1 MKTLP
6 TTYLDA
12 PSSVGGVYPGPV
24 GEGEVFDSSFVEAG
38 LLARHEIPTELFSIS
53 QSRLLRPYCFS
64 MNAAP
69 PKSSNFVPVSAL
81 DKRAPSKRPPSSL
94 QLLRGLVR
102 HSPFVAK
109 NFRLYFQNA
118 WRRHIVGAKVVAPY
132 AVTFYATHKCNLA
145 CSYCTQ
151 KEPDVFSDEL
161 STSETIR
168 ILKKIRKETDSIVIT
183 GGEPTLR
190 ADIEDLVAAARQEI
204 KFRSLLLITNGTLL
218 DRKPRILQHVT
229 GLIVSLDALS
239 ADPTNPLSKPA
250 ALPKVLENLQLAAAA
265 LGPRRITINTVI
277 EEWNISEVE
286 RLLDW
291 CGEQGYVFA
300 AQSAQ
305 LEKMPNLKLLGNPRY
320 HALVD
325 KIIER
330 RRANRQPINGTPRT
344 IETLL
349 RFGAFECYPTMFP
362 RVYPNG
368 DVFYPCEPL
377 HTIAG
382 NLLRDGSLRKI
393 FARGKKM
400 YGDIPPCQGVCYLFG
415 NVLSHY
421 YVNDF
426 WRLAGEF
433 IR

>member
-1 MKTLP
+1 MASQT
-6 TTYLDA
+6 
-12 PSSVGGVYPGPV
+12 GR
-24 GEGEVFDSSFVEAG
+24 AG
-38 LLARHEIPTELFSIS
+38 
-53 QSRLLRPYCFS
+53 
-64 MNAAP
+64 
-69 PKSSNFVPVSAL
+69 NFVPVSAL
-81 DKRAPSKRPPSSL
+81 DKRVPTKGEV
-94 QLLRGLVR
+94 LRGLVR
-102 HSPFVAK
+102 QAPFVGK
-109 NFRLYFQNA
+109 NFLLYFKNV
-118 WRRHIVGAKVVAPY
+118 WRRRVLRTKVVAPY
-132 AVTFYATHKCNLA
+132 AVTFYVTHKCNLA

-151 KEPDVFSDEL
+151 KEPDVFSEEL
-161 STSETIR
+161 PTASTIGLLR
-168 ILKKIRKETDSIVIT
+168 RIRKETDSIVIT

-190 ADIEDLVAAARQEI
+190 ADIEELVEAARFEC

-218 DRKPRILQHVT
+218 DRKPRILRAVT
-229 GLIVSLDALS
+229 GLVVSLDALA

-250 ALPKVLENLQLAAAA
+250 ALPKVLENLEFAKEV
-265 LGPRRITINTVI
+265 LGSARRITISTVI
-277 EEWNISEVE
+277 EEWNIDEVE

-291 CGEQGYVFA
+291 CGEQGFVFA

-305 LEKMPNLKLLGNPRY
+305 MEKMPNLALLRNPRY
-320 HALVD
+320 HALVN

-330 RRANRQPINGTPRT
+330 RRSGLQPINGTPRT

-349 RFGAFECYPTMFP
+349 RFGDFECYPTMFP

-377 HTIAG
+377 HKMAG
-382 NLLRDGSLRKI
+382 NLLRDGSLKKI
-393 FARGKKM
+393 FSRGKKI

-426 WRLAGEF
+426 WGLAGDF